1 MTDPGAASPGGA
13 PPDPAPPRT
22 AFLMAEAGPLHDTGW
37 GHPEHQGRLRGL
49 ASAVGKDM
57 LAIHGIVEALEPRDA
72 TGTELE
78 RVHPRAYLDGIRR
91 RAAEAEAE
99 DRVLPFAPETP
110 VSPATWA
117 AVTGSAGAA
126 CRGVEL
132 VADGGFETAFV
143 AARPPG
149 HHASADEAMG
159 FCLVNHVAVAA
170 RHLQAT
176 GRARR
181 VAIVDWDV
189 HHGNGTEAIFRDDPT
204 VYYLSLHQAPFYP
217 GTGAAGD
224 RGSGPGEGATR
235 NVPLPAGTDG
245 PAFADAF
252 HRALAAAEAEFEPD
266 FILVSAGYDAL
277 AGDPL
282 GGMRLEPGDFH
293 ALAER
298 VLAWADR
305 ACRGRVVAVLEGGY
319 EPRRTGAAVV
329 ATIRALARLEA
340 P

>member
-1 MTDPGAASPGGA
+1 VTGTGAASTGGR
-13 PPDPAPPRT
+13 PPDPAPHRT
-22 AFLMAEAGPLHDTGW
+22 ALLMAEAGSLHDTGW
-37 GHPEHQGRLRGL
+37 GHPEHQGRLRSL

-72 TGTELE
+72 TLEELA
-78 RVHPRAYLDGIRR
+78 RVHPRDHLERIRAR
-91 RAAEAEAE
+91 SAQAEAEG
-99 DRVLPFAPETP
+99 RVLPFAPETP
-110 VSPATWA
+110 VSAATWG
-117 AVTGSAGAA
+117 AVVGSAGAA
-126 CRGVEL
+126 CQGVEL
-132 VADGGFETAFV
+132 VADGVFETAYV
-143 AARPPG
+143 ATRPPG

-189 HHGNGTEAIFRDDPT
+189 HHGNGTQAIFHDDPT
-204 VYYLSLHQAPFYP
+204 VYFLSLHQAPFYP
-217 GTGAAGD
+217 GTGSAGD
-224 RGSGPGEGATR
+224 RGSGPGEGMTR

-245 PAFADAF
+245 PAFLDALDG
-252 HRALAAAEAEFEPD
+252 ALAAAEAEFDPD

-282 GGMRLEPGDFH
+282 GGMLLEPGDFH
-293 ALAER
+293 ALARR
-298 VLAWADR
+298 VLDWADR
-305 ACRGRVVAVLEGGY
+305 SCGGRVVAVLEGGY
-319 EPRRTGAAVV
+319 EPRRTGAAAV
-329 ATIRALARLEA
+329 ATIRALARVEA